1 MIRTQIQLA
10 KPDYE
15 RLREAALR
23 QRRSMADCIREGI
36 ALFLTR
42 SESSADDL
50 ADVAGKFRPLAMDQL
65 TRHDRWLAEAVRHAK
80 QGKSRP

>member
-15 RLREAALR
+15 RLREAAVR

-36 ALFLTR
+36 TLFLTR
-42 SESSADDL
+42 SASSADDL

-65 TRHDRWLAEAVRHAK
+65 KKHDRWLVEAVRDSK
-80 QGKSRP
+80 KGKSRS